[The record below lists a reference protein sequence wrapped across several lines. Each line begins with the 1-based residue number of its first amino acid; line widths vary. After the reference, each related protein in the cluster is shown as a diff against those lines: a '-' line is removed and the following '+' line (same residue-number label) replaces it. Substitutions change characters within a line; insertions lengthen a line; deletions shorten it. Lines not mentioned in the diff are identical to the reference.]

1 MDVYDKMVE
10 RGIVLPTPPPKGG
23 VYEPAK
29 RFTGNLVYVSGCG
42 PAIHAPVV
50 GKLGREFTVEQG
62 QAFAHDCMLNVLAVL
77 EAEIGNL
84 RQVMNVAKLLVFVAS
99 DDTFTQQPQ
108 VANGASQL
116 LVDLFGECVG
126 LPARSAIGV
135 NVLPG
140 GIPVEVEALFEV
152 AY

>member
-1 MDVYDKMVE
+1 MDVYDKLLE
-10 RGIVLPTPPPKGG
+10 RGITLPCPPSRGG
-23 VYEPAK
+23 VYAPAK

-42 PAIHAPVV
+42 PSIHAPVT

-62 QAFAHDCMLNVLAVL
+62 QGFAHDCMLNVLAVL

-84 RQVMNVAKLLVFVAS
+84 RQVMNVAKLTVFVAS
-99 DDTFTQQPQ
+99 EEDFTQQSQ

-116 LVDLFGECVG
+116 LVDLFGEGVG

-135 NVLPG
+135 HVLPG

-152 AY
+152 LY